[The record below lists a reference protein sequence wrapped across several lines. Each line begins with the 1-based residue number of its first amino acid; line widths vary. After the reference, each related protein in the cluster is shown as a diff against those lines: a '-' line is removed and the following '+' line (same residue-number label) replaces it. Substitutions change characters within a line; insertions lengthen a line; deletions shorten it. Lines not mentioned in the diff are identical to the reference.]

1 MRCSK
6 ITEAIVFV
14 RKIIKM
20 IITRE
25 KLMMEAIDS
34 DSKER
39 TFENY
44 NRLLDLTIRIFKM
57 IERLQDENHNLRRPF
72 IYKNENYKDGRIVEM
87 KFLREKIERQFN
99 QKVERYLNG
108 EGQIEVV

>member
-57 IERLQDENHNLRRPF
+57 IERL
-72 IYKNENYKDGRIVEM
+72 
-87 KFLREKIERQFN
+87 
-99 QKVERYLNG
+99 
-108 EGQIEVV
+108 

>member
-1 MRCSK
+1 MRLETNSSRPFSSILFLFEKNTEKKQTVVNCIKILMRCSK

-57 IERLQDENHNLRRPF
+57 IERL
-72 IYKNENYKDGRIVEM
+72 
-87 KFLREKIERQFN
+87 
-99 QKVERYLNG
+99 
-108 EGQIEVV
+108 